1 MVKSDKEEVVEQL
14 IIFLVIVL
22 IYLILRGTNG
32 SSGNGKHGD
41 GNSMYDYSDYINKRI
56 DDEVKKGMR

>member
-1 MVKSDKEEVVEQL
+1 MEQL

-32 SSGNGKHGD
+32 GSGNGKHGD
-41 GNSMYDYSDYINKRI
+41 ENSMYDYSDYINKRI

>member
-1 MVKSDKEEVVEQL
+1 MEQL

-32 SSGNGKHGD
+32 GRGNGKHGD

>member
-1 MVKSDKEEVVEQL
+1 MEQL
-14 IIFLVIVL
+14 IVFLVIVL

-32 SSGNGKHGD
+32 GSKNGRHGD

-56 DDEVKKGMR
+56 DDEAKKDMR